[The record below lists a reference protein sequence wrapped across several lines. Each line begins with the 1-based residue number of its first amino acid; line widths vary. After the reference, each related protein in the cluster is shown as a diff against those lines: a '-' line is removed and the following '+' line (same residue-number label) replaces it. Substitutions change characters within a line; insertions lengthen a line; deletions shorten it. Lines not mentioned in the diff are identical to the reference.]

1 MFTEWLNI
9 INKMTKQ
16 HNRIFFMKADNC
28 PPGPKVENLSNMTV
42 KFLQPKASL
51 DLQLPNQGITKK
63 VRHCT
68 GSSY

>member
-1 MFTEWLNI
+1 MAEYHYQ
-9 INKMTKQ
+9 MAKQ
-16 HNRIFFMKADNC
+16 HNRKILMKVDNC
-28 PPGPKVENLSNMTV
+28 LPCQKIENLSNMTV